1 MKIIYIAS
9 GAANM
14 YCGSCMH
21 DNALAA
27 ALKAAGED
35 VSLFPLYTPMRLD
48 EENVGERQIFC
59 GGIKAYLLQKYPR
72 PFFGRDLLLRAAGS
86 QAILR
91 LMPHFDIGSAV
102 DPVANSQLTISML
115 KGEDGNQRELL
126 QELVS
131 WIRSSYQPDIVH
143 ITNTLLIGV
152 AREFKR
158 SLQVPI
164 TCGLHGEDIFLE
176 GMPQPYQS
184 EALSLIRERG
194 QYVDRF
200 LAISSYYAEM
210 FSGWVGLDRSKIHVV
225 WPGIALND
233 YRNMAAKE
241 PVSHPLTIGYLARFV
256 PEKGLHLLVDA
267 FIHLY
272 RSGEFPDLQ
281 LIAGGYQSRAYKTYI
296 DGIRKTIKQNGLEH
310 RIKLLGT
317 LERAAK
323 LNFFSQI
330 NVFSVPATYRE
341 LKGISILEALASGV
355 PAPTSAEPV
364 TITFLHTNDVYELLP
379 IKGRGGFAE
388 LMTVLKQERAKAEKR
403 AGRVASEGRIVC
415 LVAGDGRSGAML
427 ELNSETDFVSRN
439 DRLSPCPA
447 RFPIPTSP
455 PYNQGPVSCE
465 P

>member
-48 EENVGERQIFC
+48 EDNVGERQIFY

-72 PFFGRDLLLRAAGS
+72 PFLWRDLLLRVAGS

-91 LMPHFDIGSAV
+91 LMPRFDIGSAV

-115 KGEDGNQRELL
+115 KGEDGNQQELL
-126 QELVS
+126 QELVC
-131 WIRSSYQPDIVH
+131 WIKSTYQPDVIH

-176 GMPQPYQS
+176 GMPQPYQN
-184 EALSLIRERG
+184 EALSLIRERSR
-194 QYVDRF
+194 YVDRF
-200 LAISSYYAEM
+200 LAISTYYAEM
-210 FSGWVGLDRSKIHVV
+210 FSNWVGLDRSKIDVV

-233 YRNMAAKE
+233 YRDMAVKE
-241 PVSHPLTIGYLARFV
+241 TASRPLTIGFLARFV

-267 FIHLY
+267 FIRLY
-272 RSGEFPDLQ
+272 RSGEFPNLQ
-281 LIAGGYQSRAYKTYI
+281 LIAGGYLSRAYQTYV
-296 DGIRKTIKQNGLEH
+296 DGIRQTIKNNGLEDQ
-310 RIKLLGT
+310 IKLLGT
-317 LERAAK
+317 LERAKK
-323 LNFFSQI
+323 LDFFRQI
-330 NVFSVPATYRE
+330 DVFSVPATYRE
-341 LKGISILEALASGV
+341 PKGISILESLASGV
-355 PAPTSAEPV
+355 PVVQPDHGAYPEWINATHGGLLHRPHDSAD
-364 TITFLHTNDVYELLP
+364 L
-379 IKGRGGFAE
+379 
-388 LMTVLKQERAKAEKR
+388 AEKLAILLR
-403 AGRVASEGRIVC
+403 DADLRKRMGAQAQQAAWEKFSSERMAAATLDVFQQLC
-415 LVAGDGRSGAML
+415 KVD
-427 ELNSETDFVSRN
+427 EK
-439 DRLSPCPA
+439 SPLDSLPA
-447 RFPIPTSP
+447 LA
-455 PYNQGPVSCE
+455 
-465 P
+465 